1 MFGTQSL
8 SELTIYSI
16 RLGET
21 AVAFFPLTTWIYY
34 LCRHK
39 QKLRLSELYSKFMVN
54 TFLSCLTYYLL
65 LLLPVYIK
73 SSEIWWLTS
82 WLNHHELGQFVNDN
96 TYETTLLR
104 PWVYSQYRHRA
115 ISIYREE
122 TLPRGLEGIL
132 IIIVFH
138 NVS

>member
-21 AVAFFPLTTWIYY
+21 AVPFTPLTTWIYY

-54 TFLSCLTYYLL
+54 TFLSCLAYYLL
-65 LLLPVYIK
+65 LLLPFYIT
-73 SSEIWWLTS
+73 SSEIWWLT

-104 PWVYSQYRHRA
+104 PWVYSQYRHWA
-115 ISIYREE
+115 ISLYREE